1 MYSKC
6 GTVLVPS
13 HHCWSVRKTLQLSQ
27 AHLEVG
33 KPSKKPHC
41 LIKTGLKLTLLKGI
55 WGLLMQ
61 VAKHSHLLSKVH
73 LQPFSSTN
81 TDISTKGRKREKRS
95 ILSKVTFFC
104 CYCFVVVLFLFCFL
118 LFWLFSKGTK
128 CWSVPNFR
136 GQTQWQWTTDYSWK
150 QLLLSL
156 MKATTLWIKL

>member
-6 GTVLVPS
+6 GTASVPS

-81 TDISTKGRKREKRS
+81 TDISTKGKKREKRS
-95 ILSKVTFFC
+95 ILQNLPS
-104 CYCFVVVLFLFCFL
+104 FVVTVLLLFCFC
-118 LFWLFSKGTK
+118 FVFCSFDFSVKEPSADLYQILEGK
-128 CWSVPNFR
+128 LNDNGPL
-136 GQTQWQWTTDYSWK
+136 TTAESNYYF
-150 QLLLSL
+150 L
-156 MKATTLWIKL
+156 

>member
-6 GTVLVPS
+6 GTALVPS

-61 VAKHSHLLSKVH
+61 VAKHSHLLSKVY

-81 TDISTKGRKREKRS
+81 TDISTKEKKREKRS
-95 ILSKVTFFC
+95 ILQKLPS
-104 CYCFVVVLFLFCFL
+104 FVVTVLLLFCFC
-118 LFWLFSKGTK
+118 FVFCSFDFSVKEPSADLYQILEGK
-128 CWSVPNFR
+128 LNDNGPL
-136 GQTQWQWTTDYSWK
+136 TTAESNYYF
-150 QLLLSL
+150 L
-156 MKATTLWIKL
+156 

>member
-6 GTVLVPS
+6 GTALVPS

-27 AHLEVG
+27 EHLEVG

-61 VAKHSHLLSKVH
+61 VAKHSHLLSKVY

-81 TDISTKGRKREKRS
+81 TDISTKGKKREKRS
-95 ILSKVTFFC
+95 ILQKLPS
-104 CYCFVVVLFLFCFL
+104 FVVTVLLLFCFC
-118 LFWLFSKGTK
+118 FVFCSFDFSVKEPSADLYQILEGK
-128 CWSVPNFR
+128 LNDNGPL
-136 GQTQWQWTTDYSWK
+136 TTAESNYYF
-150 QLLLSL
+150 L
-156 MKATTLWIKL
+156 

>member
-61 VAKHSHLLSKVH
+61 VAKHSHLLSKVY

-81 TDISTKGRKREKRS
+81 TDISTKEKKREKRS
-95 ILSKVTFFC
+95 ILQNLPS
-104 CYCFVVVLFLFCFL
+104 FVVTVLLLFCFC
-118 LFWLFSKGTK
+118 FVFCSFDFSVKEPSADLYQILEGK
-128 CWSVPNFR
+128 LNDNGPL
-136 GQTQWQWTTDYSWK
+136 TTAESNYYF
-150 QLLLSL
+150 L
-156 MKATTLWIKL
+156 

>member
-61 VAKHSHLLSKVH
+61 VAKHSHLLSKVY

-81 TDISTKGRKREKRS
+81 TDISTKGKKREKRS
-95 ILSKVTFFC
+95 ILQKLPS
-104 CYCFVVVLFLFCFL
+104 FVVTVLLLFCFC
-118 LFWLFSKGTK
+118 FVFCSFDFSVKEPSADLYQILEGK
-128 CWSVPNFR
+128 LNDNGPL
-136 GQTQWQWTTDYSWK
+136 TTAESNYYF
-150 QLLLSL
+150 L
-156 MKATTLWIKL
+156 

>member
-6 GTVLVPS
+6 GTALVPS

-61 VAKHSHLLSKVH
+61 VAKHSHLLSKVY

-81 TDISTKGRKREKRS
+81 TDISTKGKKREKRS
-95 ILSKVTFFC
+95 ILQNLPS
-104 CYCFVVVLFLFCFL
+104 FVVTVLLLFCFC
-118 LFWLFSKGTK
+118 FVFCSFDFSVKEPSADLYQILEGK
-128 CWSVPNFR
+128 LNDNGPL
-136 GQTQWQWTTDYSWK
+136 TTAESNYYF
-150 QLLLSL
+150 L
-156 MKATTLWIKL
+156 

>member
-6 GTVLVPS
+6 GTALVPS

-61 VAKHSHLLSKVH
+61 VAKHSHLLSKVY

-81 TDISTKGRKREKRS
+81 TDISTKEKKREKRS
-95 ILSKVTFFC
+95 ILQNLPS
-104 CYCFVVVLFLFCFL
+104 FVVTVLLLFCFC
-118 LFWLFSKGTK
+118 FVFCSFDFSVKEPSADLYQILEGK
-128 CWSVPNFR
+128 LNDNGPL
-136 GQTQWQWTTDYSWK
+136 TTAESNYYF
-150 QLLLSL
+150 L
-156 MKATTLWIKL
+156 

>member
-6 GTVLVPS
+6 GTALVPS

-61 VAKHSHLLSKVH
+61 VAKHSHLLSKVY

-81 TDISTKGRKREKRS
+81 TDISTKGKKREKRS
-95 ILSKVTFFC
+95 ILQKLPS
-104 CYCFVVVLFLFCFL
+104 FVVTVLLLFCFC
-118 LFWLFSKGTK
+118 FVFCSFDFSVKEPSADLYQILEGK
-128 CWSVPNFR
+128 LNDNGPL
-136 GQTQWQWTTDYSWK
+136 TTAESNYYF
-150 QLLLSL
+150 L
-156 MKATTLWIKL
+156 

>member
-81 TDISTKGRKREKRS
+81 TDISTKGKKREKRS
-95 ILSKVTFFC
+95 ILQNLPS
-104 CYCFVVVLFLFCFL
+104 FVVTVLLLFCFC
-118 LFWLFSKGTK
+118 FVFCSFDFSVKEPSADLYQILEGK
-128 CWSVPNFR
+128 LNDNGPL
-136 GQTQWQWTTDYSWK
+136 TTAESNYYF
-150 QLLLSL
+150 L
-156 MKATTLWIKL
+156 

>member
-61 VAKHSHLLSKVH
+61 VAKHSHLLSKVY

-81 TDISTKGRKREKRS
+81 TDISTKGKKREKRS
-95 ILSKVTFFC
+95 ILQNLPS
-104 CYCFVVVLFLFCFL
+104 FVVTVLLLFCFC
-118 LFWLFSKGTK
+118 FVFCSFDFSVKEPSADLYQILEGK
-128 CWSVPNFR
+128 LNDNGPL
-136 GQTQWQWTTDYSWK
+136 TTAESNYYF
-150 QLLLSL
+150 L
-156 MKATTLWIKL
+156 

>member
-81 TDISTKGRKREKRS
+81 TDISTKGKKREKRS
-95 ILSKVTFFC
+95 ILQKLPS
-104 CYCFVVVLFLFCFL
+104 FVVTVLLLFCFC
-118 LFWLFSKGTK
+118 FVFCSFDFSVKEPSADLYQILEGK
-128 CWSVPNFR
+128 LNDNGPL
-136 GQTQWQWTTDYSWK
+136 TTAESNYYF
-150 QLLLSL
+150 L
-156 MKATTLWIKL
+156 